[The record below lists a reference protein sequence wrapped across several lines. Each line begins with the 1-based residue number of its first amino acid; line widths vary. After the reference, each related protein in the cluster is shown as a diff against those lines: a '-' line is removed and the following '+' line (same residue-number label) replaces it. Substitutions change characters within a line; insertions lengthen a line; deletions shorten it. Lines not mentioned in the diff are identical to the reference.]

1 MAKVRKGFV
10 SNSSSS
16 SFICEISGNVESGYD
31 ASPSDCGMIRC
42 VNDHLMMEEYAPKG
56 VELVEDE
63 DWGGEALSEADCP
76 ICQLKE
82 VRSDDLVKFA
92 LKQLGVTEEQLKDQI
107 RNKFANLKHFEAAIK

>member
-1 MAKVRKGFV
+1 MKVRKGFV

-16 SFICEISGNVESGYD
+16 SFICEISGEVESGYD

-56 VELVEDE
+56 VELVDDE

-82 VRSDDLVKFA
+82 IRVEDLHKFA
-92 LKQLGVTEEQLKDQI
+92 LKQLGMTDKQLADII
-107 RNKFANLKHFEAAIK
+107 RNKFANLKQFETALK